1 MKLIVDE
8 NDLERWPRN
17 RQPRVADFK
26 PEVRA
31 IMMQVDQVS
40 FTMGLQE
47 KFSVPVKIPKR
58 GKGVKV

>member
-1 MKLIVDE
+1 VKLIVDE
-8 NDLERWPRN
+8 SDLERWPRN

-31 IMMQVDQVS
+31 IMMQVEEVV

-47 KFSVPVKIPKR
+47 KFTLPVKVPKR
-58 GKGVKV
+58 RKGSK